1 MEEQLARLREY
12 GFDLDKIPLGK
23 DQSSFMI
30 NLTGDADRPM
40 VVANIN
46 GEKMPFYFSSGA
58 GGKSHVPPN
67 RWYPAA
73 GIGSKDGWINKGVQK
88 ADDLFYGNKQ
98 LERIGMALD
107 EVFANANAD
116 EFVEALPMVNN
127 KGSNITKDFI
137 NAGQKFTDLTPDR
150 KPIDPEAYKIAMNRL
165 RTFASDK
172 PLATPPAPP
181 IPSAETPYTPQFA
194 KQAQVVAS
202 ESAVSPPAATAVKAM
217 AVNPSPVVPKVPT
230 SLLNYR
236 INLPP
241 AVAPSLGAVGS
252 VVGMGLQG
260 YGATRNNY
268 YDKNYGFSDPYGLR
282 PAWDFMFNLTGGA
295 YEGKSISQ
303 SWNEMGKQV
312 AEPEYQLRSPTTAVI
327 YNALHG
333 NLDPARG
340 FVQGVQDAYAP
351 MWQKLNSPYE
361 GYQGSMMQSSNPVLP
376 SANGNVAR
384 GIAQGVRD
392 AYGNVTEGFAQG
404 MKDTYA
410 PMWQRFTKED
420 TGYKSM
426 MSK

>member
-12 GFDLDKIPLGK
+12 GFDLDEIPLGK
-23 DQSSFMI
+23 GQGSFMI

-58 GGKSHVPPN
+58 GGKSHVPPD

-73 GIGSKDGWINKGVQK
+73 GIGSEKGWINKGVQT

-98 LERIGMALD
+98 LERIGLTLD
-107 EVFANANAD
+107 EIFPNANHT
-116 EFVEALPMVNN
+116 EFLDTLPTVNN
-127 KGSNITKDFI
+127 RGSNVAKNFI
-137 NAGQKFTDLTPDR
+137 NSGEEFTDITNDR
-150 KPIDPEAYKIAMNRL
+150 KIINQELYNRAMARL
-165 RTFASDK
+165 RSFGSK
-172 PLATPPAPP
+172 TPPPP
-181 IPSAETPYTPQFA
+181 PVPSAEVPYTPQFV
-194 KQAQVVAS
+194 KQTQVAEVAP
-202 ESAVSPPAATAVKAM
+202 AVSPPTATAVKAM

-252 VVGMGLQG
+252 LVGMGLQG

-312 AEPEYQLRSPTTAVI
+312 AEPEYQLRSPTTAVV

-340 FVQGVQDAYAP
+340 F
-351 MWQKLNSPYE
+351 
-361 GYQGSMMQSSNPVLP
+361 
-376 SANGNVAR
+376 
-384 GIAQGVRD
+384 AQGL
-392 AYGNVTEGFAQG
+392 Q
-404 MKDTYA
+404 DTYA
-410 PMWQRFTKED
+410 PMWQRFTKEG
-420 TGYKSM
+420 TEYKSM